1 MWWGR
6 DALSASQALPANC
19 SFGLFPLAGDTSLQ
33 ALGPLSAQPRGTGSE
48 KPTQSTTLRV
58 SHPQPLLG
66 KCGDLQKLSSQPRRF
81 HSLLKTSEVRGD

>member
-6 DALSASQALPANC
+6 DALTASQAPPANC

-48 KPTQSTTLRV
+48 KPTQPTTLP
-58 SHPQPLLG
+58 HPQPLLG

-81 HSLLKTSEVRGD
+81 HSLPKTSEVRGD